1 MKLILVKGLMTGKGL
16 KKLVLV
22 KRLIHGKGQ
31 KN

>member
-1 MKLILVKGLMTGKGL
+1 MKLILVKGLMPGKGL

-22 KRLIHGKGQ
+22 KGLIHGKGQ